1 MPESAQPR
9 GWGSARTDAVVA
21 IALFAVA
28 EVEVALAGLGASA
41 VLAAG
46 VATLP
51 LAFRRRAPVLTVLF
65 VVLALALGGDWA
77 EKTNTGFLVLLLA
90 SYSVGAYASR
100 TRALVGAAVL
110 VAVMAGA
117 VLFEGDAGDV
127 PFVLSWSERHG
138 WLGAW
143 SGAIANGPSGW
154 RSSPSTWRASGSSAL
169 SWRSPRSAGG
179 WRPSYMTLLGTP

>member
-28 EVEVALAGLGASA
+28 EVEIALTGLGVAA
-41 VLAAG
+41 VLAAA

-65 VVLALALGGDWA
+65 VVSALALGGDWA
-77 EKTNTGFLVLLLA
+77 DETNAGFLVLLLA

-100 TRALVGAAVL
+100 TRALVGAGVL
-110 VAVMAGA
+110 IGVIAGA
-117 VLFEGDAGDV
+117 VLFEGDAGRPPV
-127 PFVLSWSERHG
+127 RALHGRNAMARWAGGEEVSRTGRAAGGAGRAPGERAG
-138 WLGAW
+138 C
-143 SGAIANGPSGW
+143 
-154 RSSPSTWRASGSSAL
+154 
-169 SWRSPRSAGG
+169 PRSAGG
-179 WRPSYMTLLGTP
+179 GRGARADGGGAT